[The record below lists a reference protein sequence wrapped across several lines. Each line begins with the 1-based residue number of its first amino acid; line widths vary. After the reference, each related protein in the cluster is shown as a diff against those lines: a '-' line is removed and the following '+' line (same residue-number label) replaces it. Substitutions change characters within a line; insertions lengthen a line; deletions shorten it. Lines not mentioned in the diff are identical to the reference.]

1 MNTTEPTTRILFKT
15 VVAILNEK
23 DVSLLQHLVH
33 EQAADMNMG
42 LLDKTRL
49 ITATSELVYNMLKY
63 AGGGQALVEAL
74 SRNHENGIRITFTD
88 KGPGIPDVALVMQK
102 GYSTANTLG
111 LGLPGAQRLTDEF
124 SIMSEVNKGTTV
136 TITKWAN
143 D

>member
-1 MNTTEPTTRILFKT
+1 MSTPAPTILILFRAI
-15 VVAILNEK
+15 VSILNEK
-23 DVSLLQHLVH
+23 DVSILNQLVSK
-33 EQAADMNMG
+33 QAANIDMA

-49 ITATSELVYNMLKY
+49 MTATSELVNNMLKY
-63 AGGGQALVEAL
+63 AGGGQAMVEAI
-74 SRNHENGIRITFTD
+74 SRDGEAGIRITCTD
-88 KGPGIPDVALVMQK
+88 KGPGIPDVALVMQD
-102 GYSTANTLG
+102 GYSTGNTLG